1 MRILSVLAMR
11 ANPARATADAAATAT
26 AAVQHGSIPATEH
39 VLFFGQ

>member
-1 MRILSVLAMR
+1 VLAMR
-11 ANPARATADAAATAT
+11 ANPARATADAVAAT